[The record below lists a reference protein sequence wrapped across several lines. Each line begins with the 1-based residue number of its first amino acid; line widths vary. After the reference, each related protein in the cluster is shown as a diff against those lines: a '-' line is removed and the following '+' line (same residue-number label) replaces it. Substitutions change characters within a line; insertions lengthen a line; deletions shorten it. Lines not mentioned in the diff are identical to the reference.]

1 MHYSMRT
8 LIDYVTEKQNVLA
21 RGKIMPIVLI
31 DIHIM
36 DKPNEDGIN
45 EGPNSCFAY
54 DSDIKHVYP
63 ENGANKVD
71 VGLVV

>member
-1 MHYSMRT
+1 M
-8 LIDYVTEKQNVLA
+8 LIVF
-21 RGKIMPIVLI
+21 I

-45 EGPNSCFAY
+45 EGLKSCFAY
-54 DSDIKHVYP
+54 DSDIKHVHP